1 LQPET
6 PRPRKIRKVL
16 VVINKHKDLTR
27 TVADEFR
34 DFFSSRKIALEIHA
48 FRERPPLAKP
58 RLAGVDLA
66 VSLGGDGTLLYC
78 SQLLAGGDI
87 PILAVNLGN
96 FGFITD
102 VTYTEWK
109 ETYDK
114 YSQGLIGVSGRIMLD
129 AEVKRRGRRAARFL
143 GLNDGG
149 ILSSGISKIVRYR
162 ADGIVVATPT
172 GSTAYSLSAGGPIL
186 HPEMEAF
193 ILSPICP
200 FSLSHRPLV
209 VPGSEYVEIRI
220 ERGQRTNVILTLDG
234 QNEYR
239 LEEDDIVYFRQSQH
253 VTRII
258 RSGKRNFY
266 EVLRSKLSWS
276 GEPHA

>member
-1 LQPET
+1 M
-6 PRPRKIRKVL
+6 
-16 VVINKHKDLTR
+16 
-27 TVADEFR
+27 ADEFK
-34 DFFSSRKIALEIHA
+34 DFFSGRKVDLDILAY
-48 FRERPPLAKP
+48 RDRPPAKKH
-58 RLAGVDLA
+58 RLANVDLA

-78 SQLLAGGDI
+78 SQLLAGQDI

-102 VTYTEWK
+102 VSHTEWK
-109 ETYDK
+109 ETFDK
-114 YSQGLIGVSGRIMLD
+114 YCQGLVGVSERIMLD

-143 GLNDGG
+143 GLNDGV
-149 ILSSGISKIVRYR
+149 IISSGISKIVRLEAYLSHTYIGRYR
-162 ADGIVVATPT
+162 ADGIIIATPT

-193 ILSPICP
+193 ILSPICA

-209 VPGSEYVEIRI
+209 VPGDDYVEIHI
-220 ERGQRTNVILTLDG
+220 ERGQRTNVILTIDG

-239 LEEDDIVYFRQSQH
+239 LEEDDIVHFRKSQH
-253 VTRII
+253 VTHIV